1 MSRQEDMQRRAGGEF
16 RRHPFKRA
24 VDVAVSAVFLC
35 TVFWIVY
42 VAVGV
47 GIKCTSR
54 GPVLFRQR
62 RHGRDGMLFTCLK
75 FRTMKENGEADTRPA
90 RRDDPRVT
98 RMGRFLRRTYLDE
111 LPQFINVLRGE
122 MSLVGPR
129 PHMEYDTYRFR
140 QEVEGY
146 EGRLAVRPGITGLAQ
161 ILGYRGEVR
170 THEDIEGRVRYDLWY
185 IRHWSGRLDAWIFL
199 HSLRAFLSMGK
210 EGSEEEREAR
220 NQHRH
225 QHQYNHK
232 TQHS

>member
-1 MSRQEDMQRRAGGEF
+1 MNRREDIQKNTGGSGR
-16 RRHPFKRA
+16 RRHPLKRV

-42 VAVGV
+42 AAVGV

-75 FRTMKENGEADTRPA
+75 FRTMKENGDADTRPA
-90 RRDDPRVT
+90 RGNDPRVT
-98 RMGRFLRRTYLDE
+98 RVGRFLRRTYLDE

-122 MSLVGPR
+122 MSLIGPR

-146 EGRLAVRPGITGLAQ
+146 AKRLSVRPGITGLAQ
-161 ILGYRGEVR
+161 ILGYRGEVF

-185 IRHWSGRLDAWIFL
+185 IRHWSGTLDAWIFL
-199 HSLRAFLSMGK
+199 HSLGAFLTMG
-210 EGSEEEREAR
+210 EDGRLDR
-220 NQHRH
+220 RRTRH
-225 QHQYNHK
+225 QYQ
-232 TQHS
+232 

>member
-1 MSRQEDMQRRAGGEF
+1 
-16 RRHPFKRA
+16 
-24 VDVAVSAVFLC
+24 
-35 TVFWIVY
+35 
-42 VAVGV
+42 
-47 GIKCTSR
+47 
-54 GPVLFRQR
+54 
-62 RHGRDGMLFTCLK
+62 
-75 FRTMKENGEADTRPA
+75 
-90 RRDDPRVT
+90 
-98 RMGRFLRRTYLDE
+98 MGRFLRRTYLDE

-220 NQHRH
+220 DRH